1 MSPGTSV
8 LVRREGRSV
17 IIAGVDPGTLRMG
30 VCLVEQIGSRLKPV
44 LIDTIAPKASLER
57 TRRLYEIFRVLSNV
71 FLKHRP
77 RAVFVERAYVAKDP
91 QAAIA
96 LGEARGIVA
105 VAAGQVGAR
114 FVDLAP
120 STAKKA
126 VTGKGNA
133 DKFLVKRMVERILDT
148 EILGRLDS
156 SDAAAL
162 AVAGAMRMPPRE
174 PDWEPKVDRDIMKAL
189 GVR

>member
-1 MSPGTSV
+1 MIV
-8 LVRREGRSV
+8 
-17 IIAGVDPGTLRMG
+17 AGVDPGTLRMG
-30 VCLVEQIGSRLKPV
+30 VCIVEQIGSALRPV
-44 LIDTIAPKASLER
+44 LIDTIAPKARLER
-57 TRRLYEIFRVLSNV
+57 PQRLYEIFRVLSNV

-77 RAVFVERAYVAKDP
+77 VAVFVERAYVARDP

-126 VTGKGNA
+126 VAGRGDA
-133 DKFLVKRMVERILDT
+133 DKALVRRMVERMLDT

-162 AVAGAMRMPPRE
+162 AVAGALRMPSADTSLER
-174 PDWEPKVDRDIMKAL
+174 EPKVDRDIMRAMGAK
-189 GVR
+189 